1 MFIVDQE
8 RLANGLRMWY
18 RTKSEHNDKLTIC
31 VDMFDPI
38 ITSES
43 HLVCP
48 QRPNLYRDQ
57 RLFCGR
63 REPLIEILVNV
74 PNVDRRSKCWVDV

>member
-1 MFIVDQE
+1 MFIIDQE
-8 RLANGLRMWY
+8 RLANGVRM
-18 RTKSEHNDKLTIC
+18 RNQTKSEHNGKLSLC

-43 HLVCP
+43 HLVCL

-57 RLFCGR
+57 PLFCGR
-63 REPLIEILVNV
+63 REALIEILVNV